1 MNVFLKR
8 LVFASVKLQVLT
20 LGWVE
25 RDSRGQQ
32 KEETRTVRLGG
43 FILSLLLVL
52 VFLAGKTSY
61 AQTPTTVSVSSDI
74 EATLGVARMIEVNE
88 ENIPDGSILS
98 AGPAGAIL
106 TIVPYDSQILGV
118 VSRNAAIV
126 LNNTTS
132 ENAVPVIS
140 TGTVYVR
147 VSSLEGDIKKGDL
160 LASSVIPGVA
170 VKAVKDG
177 FVLGSALEDYSN
189 SNTEAVASI
198 AASLDLHYFNSKPVF
213 PGNLSDVFKLIL
225 LPTKE
230 GPGPIFKYIMA
241 GVVILGSMVLGFMS
255 FGRAAAKGVEAL
267 GRNPSASKIIHLGII
282 FNVAI
287 VVAIALAG
295 LVVAFLILRL

>member
-1 MNVFLKR
+1 MVGKIISSISIFLFTF
-8 LVFASVKLQVLT
+8 VVL
-20 LGWVE
+20 
-25 RDSRGQQ
+25 
-32 KEETRTVRLGG
+32 
-43 FILSLLLVL
+43 FIIDLKVN
-52 VFLAGKTSY
+52 
-61 AQTPTTVSVSSDI
+61 AQTPAIVQSNI
-74 EATLGVARMIEVNE
+74 ENAEATLGVARMLEVE
-88 ENIPDGSILS
+88 KKDIPDGSILS
-98 AGPAGAIL
+98 AGKKGAVL
-106 TIVPYDSQILGV
+106 TTVPYDSQTLGI
-118 VSRNAAIV
+118 VSRNAAII

-132 ENAVPVIS
+132 ENSVPVIS
-140 TGTVYVR
+140 TGTVYVL

-160 LASSVIPGVA
+160 LASSVKPGVA

-189 SNTEAVASI
+189 SNKDIVSSI

-230 GPGPIFKYIMA
+230 GPGPLFKYIMA
-241 GVVILGSMVLGFMS
+241 AIVVLGSMILGFLT

-267 GRNPSASKIIHLGII
+267 GRNPSASRIIHLGIV
-282 FNVAI
+282 FNVTI